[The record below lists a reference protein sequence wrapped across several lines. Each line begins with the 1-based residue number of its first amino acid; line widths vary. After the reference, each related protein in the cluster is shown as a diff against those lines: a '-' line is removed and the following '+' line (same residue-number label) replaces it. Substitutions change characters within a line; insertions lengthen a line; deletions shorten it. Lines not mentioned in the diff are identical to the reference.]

1 MDGPVGKGALQDL
14 TRNKPSLEG
23 LASQDGTS
31 WGKQACEPS
40 CTNTASPGR
49 NHGKLPPPAP
59 IGRSPSGFCTVHRW
73 AYQAPSSGGTG
84 LQRVCTACPCWNC
97 LQVPTS
103 QIPGFLLALGAPV
116 SDFYTLLLALFR
128 TKSAFLQCLNPV
140 VEKGE

>member
-49 NHGKLPPPAP
+49 NHGKLPPLPAP

-84 LQRVCTACPCWNC
+84 LQRVCTACPAGIVCRSR
-97 LQVPTS
+97 LLKPRASFSHSVRLS
-103 QIPGFLLALGAPV
+103 LIFIPSFLPFSGQKV
-116 SDFYTLLLALFR
+116 LFCN
-128 TKSAFLQCLNPV
+128 A
-140 VEKGE
+140 